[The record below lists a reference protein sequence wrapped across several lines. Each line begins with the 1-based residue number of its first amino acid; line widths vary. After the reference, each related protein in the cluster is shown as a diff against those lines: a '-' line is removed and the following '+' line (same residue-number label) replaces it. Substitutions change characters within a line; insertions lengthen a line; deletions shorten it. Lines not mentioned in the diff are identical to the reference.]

1 MTESD
6 FGPLSVPRR
15 ILLGPGPTDVHP
27 RVLRV
32 MSTPITG
39 YLDSAYFEVLDD
51 VSALLRIV
59 YRTAQTTMAVAGS
72 GSAGMEAG
80 LHSMLEP
87 GDTVVLCS
95 YGHFCERMILMC
107 ERMDVNVVPV
117 RSEWGRTMD
126 PQLLADALAQHREV
140 KLVTAIHAETSTGV
154 LQPLEELSRLA
165 HDNGAFFMAD
175 MVTSLT
181 GCNVEF
187 DGWGIDYAY
196 SGPQKCLAGPPGL
209 SPIAVSDR
217 ALDAV
222 RGREKPPTSW
232 YMDLDLIDQYWGPEH
247 VHHHT
252 SPVSMMYALREALVV
267 TLEEGLESR
276 FERHA
281 RTAAALRAGL
291 TAMGLELPIPAEER
305 LNQLTVIT
313 VPDGVDDNR
322 VRQQLLDG
330 YSIEIGRGLGELR
343 GKVWRIGLMGES
355 CRPQNVFAVLS
366 ALENVLPQNGFEVGP
381 GVGVAAASGELSR
394 RPVSAP

>member
-1 MTESD
+1 MTDND

-51 VSALLRIV
+51 VSALLRTV
-59 YRTAQTTMAVAGS
+59 YRTAQTTMVVAGS

-80 LHSMLEP
+80 FHSILEP

-107 ERMDVNVVPV
+107 ERMDVDVVPV
-117 RSEWGRTMD
+117 RSEWGGAMD
-126 PQLLADALAQHREV
+126 PQLLADALAQHQEV

-154 LQPLEELSRLA
+154 LQPLEDLSRLA
-165 HDNGAFFMAD
+165 HDHDAFFMAD

-209 SPIAVSDR
+209 SPIALSDP

-222 RGREKPPTSW
+222 RGRERPPTSW
-232 YMDLDLIDQYWGPEH
+232 YMDLDLVDQYWGPEH

-252 SPVSMMYALREALVV
+252 SPVSMMYALREALVIA
-267 TLEEGLESR
+267 LEEGLENR

-291 TAMGLELPIPAEER
+291 TAMGLELPIPAGER

-322 VRQQLLDG
+322 VRQQLLDE
-330 YSIEIGRGLGELR
+330 YEIEIGRGLGEFR

-355 CRPQNVFAVLS
+355 CRPENVFAVLS
-366 ALENVLPQNGFEVGP
+366 ALEHALPQNGFEVGP
-381 GVGVAAASGELSR
+381 GVGVAAASEQLSR
-394 RPVSAP
+394 QPVSVP